1 MIAVFQTTLIYLKSL
16 FFNQWKRKV
25 FALLLSLFL
34 WFVVN
39 QSLTTNKTLL
49 NIPIK
54 VINLPPSLTIEGIQT
69 SGKLSKKINITL
81 VGNKE
86 LLNVIQPSDLE
97 IIIDAESQT
106 GQWPISIT
114 KKNLHSLNP
123 DLDLSTDIA
132 KVIYQPFTLQL
143 SKLITEKINIHVMTP
158 IGEAPRGYQFLD
170 IWPYKLE
177 LTVTG
182 PEEVIKK
189 ARYRDLK
196 LNFNLSEVS
205 KKQLDMLAQGR
216 EEGKCDVISFPIP
229 ESWKTVSIPAISD
242 APIMINDPQ
251 AKLLRFDFIRYEY
264 LPIET
269 KIPIQFFYHSS
280 LLSLYSPHEI
290 SIVNTEPIQL
300 QKGLYYL
307 DLPLYATGIDN
318 VFLEIVKDHIQIV
331 VDVNTELRKP
341 LNWSV
346 QIVSAQKLEDEYVE
360 HLLSELDDEDTRLMQ
375 FNQRQEYLRNR
386 FRSYMQRLRLMHV
399 NGSKLSMHFKLEDM
413 KIYTSMLQ
421 NYNTSNQTLTW
432 DDNE

>member
-1 MIAVFQTTLIYLKSL
+1 MIAVLQAAFNYLKSL
-16 FFNQWKRKV
+16 LFKQWKRKV

-39 QSLTTNKTLL
+39 HSLTTNRTLL
-49 NIPIK
+49 NIPIR
-54 VINLPPSLTIEGIQT
+54 VVNLPASMTIEGLQST
-69 SGKLSKKINITL
+69 GKLSKKINITL
-81 VGNKE
+81 IGNKE
-86 LLNVIQPSDLE
+86 LLNVIQPSDIE
-97 IIIDAESQT
+97 IVIDAESQT
-106 GQWPISIT
+106 GEWPISIT

-123 DLDLSTDIA
+123 DLDLTTDIS
-132 KVIYQPFTLQL
+132 KVVYQPFTLQL
-143 SKLITEKINIHVMTP
+143 SKLITEKINVQVTAP

-196 LNFNLSEVS
+196 LTFNLSEVS
-205 KKQLDMLAQGR
+205 KKQLDMLSQGH
-216 EEGKCDVISFPIP
+216 EEGKCDVVSFSIP
-229 ESWKTVSIPAISD
+229 ESWKTVSIPSISD

-290 SIVNTEPIQL
+290 DIVNVEPVL
-300 QKGLYYL
+300 FQKGIYYL
-307 DLPLYATGIDN
+307 DLPLYATGVDKA
-318 VFLEIVKDHIQIV
+318 FLEIVKDHIQIS
-331 VDVNTELRKP
+331 VDVNAELRKP

-360 HLLSELDDEDTRLMQ
+360 HLLSELDDEDTRLMH

-386 FRSYMQRLRLMHV
+386 FRSYMQRLRLMNV
-399 NGSKLSMHFKLEDM
+399 NGTKLAMNFKLEDM
-413 KIYTSMLQ
+413 KIYTSVLH
-421 NYNTSNQTLTW
+421 NHHSSNSNMTW

>member
-1 MIAVFQTTLIYLKSL
+1 MIALFETVFIYLQSL
-16 FFNQWKRKV
+16 LFKQWKRKL
-25 FALLLSLFL
+25 FALFLSVFL

-39 QSLTTNKTLL
+39 HSLTTTRTLL

-54 VINLPPSLTIEGIQT
+54 VINLPPSLTIEGLQS
-69 SGKLSKKINITL
+69 SGRLSKKINITL
-81 VGNKE
+81 VGNKT

-97 IIIDAESQT
+97 IVIDAESQT
-106 GQWPISIT
+106 EQWPVSIT

-123 DLDLSTDIA
+123 DLDFSMDIS
-132 KVIYQPFTLQL
+132 KVVYQPFTLQL
-143 SKLITEKINIHVMTP
+143 SKLITEKINVYVTAP

-189 ARYRDLK
+189 ARHRDLK

-205 KKQLDMLAQGR
+205 KKQLDMLSQNH
-216 EEGKCDVISFPIP
+216 EEGKCDVVSFPIP
-229 ESWKTVSIPAISD
+229 ESWKTVSIPSISD
-242 APIMINDPQ
+242 TPIMINDPQ

-280 LLSLYSPHEI
+280 LLRLYSPQEI
-290 SIVNTEPIQL
+290 VIVNSEPIQF
-300 QKGLYYL
+300 QKGIYYL
-307 DLPLYATGIDN
+307 DLPLYATGVDK
-318 VFLEIVKDHIQIV
+318 VFLEIVKDHIEIL
-331 VDVNTELRKP
+331 VDVNSELRKP

-346 QIVSAQKLEDEYVE
+346 QVVSAQKLEDEYVE
-360 HLLSELDDEDTRLMQ
+360 YFLSELDEEDTRLMH

-386 FRSYMQRLRLMHV
+386 FRSYMHRLRLINI
-399 NGSKLSMHFKLEDM
+399 NGSKLSINFKLEDM
-413 KIYTSMLQ
+413 KIYTSVLQ
-421 NYNTSNQTLTW
+421 SPNTLNSQSTW